1 MRVLF
6 KKLNDNI
13 DKLKI
18 FQQRAKTLSDYEMV
32 QQKLKQFGAALGF
45 AEINLVRKG
54 IKEREDLEAQKLK
67 KFSKRQGQSNIEQ
80 EYIKAMS
87 EEAYK
92 NLLEMNQ
99 TIRRRE
105 IMTKIND

>member
-1 MRVLF
+1 MLPCNEHPPSGDLAVICFPAAKAL
-6 KKLNDNI
+6 
-13 DKLKI
+13 
-18 FQQRAKTLSDYEMV
+18 QRP
-32 QQKLKQFGAALGF
+32 KQFGAALGF

-54 IKEREDLEAQKLK
+54 INEREALEAQKLK

-80 EYIKAMS
+80 EYITAMS
-87 EEAYK
+87 EEVYK